1 MTANDTL
8 ARAKQ
13 GDRAAVEAL
22 LRGELDR
29 IRAVLF
35 RYLGGGPE
43 LDDVTQ
49 KVLLEIV
56 AGLPSFRGESALS
69 TWVHTICV
77 RCAWAH
83 RRVRS
88 NLVFLD
94 TVPDSVDPAA
104 GAEQLEARD
113 LLRVAQAAL
122 ARIEPERRI
131 VFVLHD
137 VEGYGAPEIARTL
150 SIPEGTVHS
159 RLREARSAVRA
170 FLRRAD
176 GRGGAAKGGV
186 T

>member
-1 MTANDTL
+1 MSDTL
-8 ARAKQ
+8 ERAKK
-13 GDRAAVEAL
+13 GDRAAVEAI
-22 LRGELDR
+22 LRGEIDR

-35 RYLGGGPE
+35 RLLGGGPD

-49 KVLLEIV
+49 KVLLQIV
-56 AGLPSFRGESALS
+56 AGLPSFRGESAFA

-77 RCAWAH
+77 RCAWSH
-83 RRVRS
+83 RRAGS

-94 TVPDSVDPAA
+94 AVPDSADPVE
-104 GAEQLEARD
+104 GTSQLEARD
-113 LLRVAQAAL
+113 LLRVAQVAL

-137 VEGYGAPEIARTL
+137 VEGYSAPEIAERL

-176 GRGGAAKGGV
+176 GRSGVARGGV